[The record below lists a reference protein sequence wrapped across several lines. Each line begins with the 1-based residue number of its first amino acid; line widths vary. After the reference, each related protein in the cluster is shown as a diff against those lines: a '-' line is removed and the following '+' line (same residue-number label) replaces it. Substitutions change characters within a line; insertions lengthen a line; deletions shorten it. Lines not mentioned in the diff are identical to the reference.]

1 MKKIVLVALMALCGV
16 SFSFGV
22 SEKCRVCLMGTNNNM
37 EVCVAAC
44 PELNGS
50 TTNSKPQAPSTRPMK
65 NDKTVK
71 GPDGVLYDCNKVDC
85 KEMGLI
91 K

>member
-1 MKKIVLVALMALCGV
+1 MALCGV
-16 SFSFGV
+16 SFSFGL
-22 SEKCRVCLMGTNNNM
+22 SEDCRVCLMGTNNNM
-37 EVCVAAC
+37 EACVVAC

-50 TTNSKPQAPSTRPMK
+50 TTNSKQPVGPQPRPMK
-65 NDKTVK
+65 RDVTIK

-85 KEMGLI
+85 KELGLI